1 MLKTHSCGELRPS
14 HEGQTVSL
22 AGWVHRRRDHGGL
35 IFIDLRDHDG
45 LVQTVFNPKENADA
59 YAVADSCRGEYVLL
73 AKGTV
78 ARRPQ
83 GTENPQLP
91 TGEIEVRV
99 SEAQV
104 LNPAK
109 TPPFYITEETDVEEL
124 LRLKYRYLD
133 LRRETMHQ
141 NIVTRHRV
149 VKFIRDFLVERG
161 FTEIETPLLT
171 APTPEGAR
179 DYLVPSRIHAGHF
192 YALPQSPQ
200 QFKQLLMVAG
210 FERYFQIARCLRDED
225 LRADRQPEHTQL
237 DLEMSFISNEED
249 IFGLAEELYYG
260 LARELFPERPVQQ
273 HPFPRMTYEESM
285 RRYGSDKPDVRYGLE
300 LSDFSEALRDT
311 EFSVFRQVLS
321 SGGVVRGLCV
331 PGGEAFSRKQTD
343 DLTTFVQQFG
353 AKGLVSIAFLGEG
366 RIDSLAENDIRSPV
380 AKYFTV
386 EQATEMASVAGAGRG
401 DMLLL
406 VADRPTVANRALDGL
421 RRELAER
428 LELYDRNVLAFA
440 FVKEYPLLEWS
451 DTEERWTSTHHPFT
465 SPNLEDLEFIES
477 DPGRVRSHAYDL
489 VCNGWE
495 LFSGSIR
502 IHQREVQEKMFSV
515 LGISPEEAKRKF
527 GHMLEAFEYGAP
539 PHAGI
544 GAGIDRLLAVL
555 TGQPDIRE
563 VIAFPKT
570 KSASEPLTGAPTTVS
585 EQQLRELHIAVTEV
599 AEDETPAAH

>member
-1 MLKTHSCGELRPS
+1 MLKSHSCGELRPS
-14 HEGQTVSL
+14 HEGETVSL

-45 LVQTVFNPKENADA
+45 LVQTVFNPRENADA
-59 YAVADSCRGEYVLL
+59 YAIADSCRGEYVLL

-78 ARRPQ
+78 ARRPK
-83 GTENPQLP
+83 GTENAALP
-91 TGEIEVRV
+91 TGEVEVRV

-149 VKFIRDFLVERG
+149 VKFIRDFLSDRG

-179 DYLVPSRIHAGHF
+179 DYLVPSRVHAGHF

-237 DLEMSFISNEED
+237 DLEMSFISDEED
-249 IFGLAEELYYG
+249 IFRLAEELYYTT
-260 LARELFPERPVQQ
+260 AQTLFPDRPVQA
-273 HPFPRMTYEESM
+273 HPFPRMTYEESV
-285 RRYGSDKPDVRYGLE
+285 RRFGSDKPDLRYGLE
-300 LSDFSEALRDT
+300 LSDFSEALHDT

-321 SGGVVRGLCV
+321 SAGIVRGLCV
-331 PGGEAFSRKQTD
+331 PGGAAFSRKQTD

-366 RIDSLAENDIRSPV
+366 SINSLAEEDIRSPV

-386 EQATEMASVAGAGRG
+386 EQAKEMARVAGAKRG

-406 VADRPTVANRALDGL
+406 VADKKSVAHRALDGL

-428 LELYDRNVLAFA
+428 LELYDPNVLAFA

-465 SPNLEDLEFIES
+465 SPYLEDLELLQS
-477 DPGRVRSHAYDL
+477 DPGHVRSHAYDL

-502 IHQREVQEKMFSV
+502 IHQREVQEKMFSA

-555 TGQPDIRE
+555 AAQPDIRE

-585 EQQLRELHIAVTEV
+585 DQQLRELHIAVTEV
-599 AEDETPAAH
+599 AEEAG